1 MWSVRLV
8 ALGTTLVA
16 VFTELPDVATNLW
29 LVLPADLKSALPVEF
44 GRYLGY
50 AILALGLVA
59 RIVRQR
65 KLVERKAEMGGE
77 SYPCLP
83 IPPQADSGRVAD
95 GSGLDDVV
103 HGIRERRDV

>member
-1 MWSVRLV
+1 MQLIKNWRDVHRMWSVRLV
-8 ALGTTLVA
+8 ALGTTIVA
-16 VFTELPDVATNLW
+16 IFTELPDVATNLW

-65 KLVERKAEMGGE
+65 QLVERKAALGGE
-77 SYPCLP
+77 SIAC
-83 IPPQADSGRVAD
+83 ISFPPAPDS
-95 GSGLDDVV
+95 
-103 HGIRERRDV
+103 RRAGDAG